1 MGELIVINRKKYYP
15 FSGNFAISSNFGSR
29 QGGGVVSKQHYGLD
43 MYATGSDWTIVSC
56 MSGTVKIAE
65 RDNGS
70 GYGNHVWIA
79 NDDGSACLYAHLASY
94 VVRAGQ
100 RIAGKQKIG
109 IMGSTG
115 NSTGPHLHLGVS
127 TNQDYS
133 ITHTNKNKYF
143 QNPALWLG
151 MGVAPAKGTKYSGS
165 GTPTGGTLGSTSTN
179 SSEIYTST
187 SEESTGSTV
196 NGTMLLPSGQYY
208 EIKDIRGAYSDWLY
222 GRRYRVFVDLG
233 NNQAFDVSELRCEFN
248 VVKTAFLEINE
259 STLTI
264 YNLSPNTE
272 NKLIKAGQRIIIE
285 AGYTGSQYGAIF
297 AGKVVQPIRS
307 KENAVDYKLTLVSMD
322 EEVYASYGLVGVSL
336 AAQQSAR
343 DAVNAVLTKATYK
356 QQAGELTNFNIKYP
370 RGKVMFGSPQQFLK
384 DIARSENATYFSND
398 GKVNIISASDVPK
411 GEILSFG
418 PDSGLI
424 GSPTQTEYGISLKVL
439 MNPRIEINSLFHVD
453 NKKIEGYKYQ
463 QGNPVRGL
471 DQEGIYRAV
480 RIRHV
485 GDTRGEDWY
494 TEIDAISQAGLLSGM
509 TASKDIYSW

>member
-1 MGELIVINRKKYYP
+1 M
-15 FSGNFAISSNFGSR
+15 
-29 QGGGVVSKQHYGLD
+29 
-43 MYATGSDWTIVSC
+43 
-56 MSGTVKIAE
+56 
-65 RDNGS
+65 
-70 GYGNHVWIA
+70 
-79 NDDGSACLYAHLASY
+79 
-94 VVRAGQ
+94 
-100 RIAGKQKIG
+100 
-109 IMGSTG
+109 
-115 NSTGPHLHLGVS
+115 
-127 TNQDYS
+127 
-133 ITHTNKNKYF
+133 
-143 QNPALWLG
+143 
-151 MGVAPAKGTKYSGS
+151 
-165 GTPTGGTLGSTSTN
+165 
-179 SSEIYTST
+179 
-187 SEESTGSTV
+187 
-196 NGTMLLPSGQYY
+196 
-208 EIKDIRGAYSDWLY
+208 
-222 GRRYRVFVDLG
+222 
-233 NNQAFDVSELRCEFN
+233 
-248 VVKTAFLEINE
+248 
-259 STLTI
+259 TI

-336 AAQQSAR
+336 VAQQSAR

-398 GKVNIISASDVPK
+398 GKVNIISATDVPK
-411 GEILSFG
+411 GQILSFG

-424 GSPTQTEYGISLKVL
+424 GTPTQTEYGISLKVL

-494 TEIDAISQAGLLSGM
+494 TEIDAISQAGLLPGM
-509 TASKDIYSW
+509 TASKDIYGW

>member
-109 IMGSTG
+109 VMGNTG
-115 NSTGPHLHLGVS
+115 NSTGAHLHLGVS

-133 ITHTNKNKYF
+133 ITHLNKNKYF

-285 AGYTGSQYGAIF
+285 AGYTGSQYGVIF

-336 AAQQSAR
+336 VAQQSAR

-398 GKVNIISASDVPK
+398 GKVNIISATDVPK
-411 GEILSFG
+411 GQILSFG

-424 GSPTQTEYGISLKVL
+424 GTPTQTEYGISLKVL

-463 QGNPVRGL
+463 QGNPVRRL
-471 DQEGIYRAV
+471 DQEGIYRVV

-494 TEIDAISQAGLLSGM
+494 TEIDAISQAGLLPGM
-509 TASKDIYSW
+509 TASKDIYGW